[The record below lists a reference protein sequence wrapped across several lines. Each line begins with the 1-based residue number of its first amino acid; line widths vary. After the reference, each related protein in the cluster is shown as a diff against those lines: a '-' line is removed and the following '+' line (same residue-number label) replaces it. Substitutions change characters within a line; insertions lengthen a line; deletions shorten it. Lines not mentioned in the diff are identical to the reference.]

1 MYMILRLSKLKF
13 SQGSGHWYKAK
24 MLPLAIQRNIKMLVI
39 QENFKS
45 SEFDVSNLAYDNK
58 LNSFQDKPQIN
69 LDWIKKK
76 HL

>member
-1 MYMILRLSKLKF
+1 
-13 SQGSGHWYKAK
+13 

-69 LDWIKKK
+69 LD
-76 HL
+76 